1 MEFWAP
7 GDSSVGGWVASGL
20 VRWISNANEFALGQ
34 DCRPSVTDGDE
45 NGDTREELVG
55 DEWDWLAELLFFA
68 SDALAFTAQESG

>member
-7 GDSSVGGWVASGL
+7 GDSSVGGWVARGL

-34 DCRPSVTDGDE
+34 DCRPSVTDGDAS
-45 NGDTREELVG
+45 EELVV
-55 DEWDWLAELLFFA
+55 DEWDWLAELLFLA